1 MVGNLISKNSVLYNI
16 ANTKGVFLS
25 KVYAVDKNG
34 DPVWKEKWT
43 REEVDAYREFVGY
56 RDWNKEMMHNPIIDG
71 SIFRHEWIKYK
82 RMPKLTRYDA
92 LVCYTDPSWKSTT
105 ANDYKAC
112 RLWGKLGSEL
122 HLIDCFVR
130 QATTGEMVRWQY
142 NLYEKAMEQG
152 ASIQFY
158 MEANLMQDTA
168 LDEFYK
174 EGELRGYQL
183 PISADNRK
191 KPDKLQRIESVA
203 PLWERGL
210 VFYNENLKDSEDM
223 QVGIEQTLALEHGS
237 RAHDDAPDADEGA
250 IFILQRQG
258 RIGDFEPRIGKRRPP
273 KNDW

>member
-1 MVGNLISKNSVLYNI
+1 
-16 ANTKGVFLS
+16 
-25 KVYAVDKNG
+25 
-34 DPVWKEKWT
+34 
-43 REEVDAYREFVGY
+43 
-56 RDWNKEMMHNPIIDG
+56 MHNPIIDG

-210 VFYNENLKDSEDM
+210 VFYNESLKDSEDM

-258 RIGDFEPRIGKRRPP
+258 RIDAFEPRIGKRRSP
-273 KNDW
+273 KNGW